1 MERNITNKLSLAER
15 LIIKMKFLLIPIL
28 LLVVGN
34 VLGQVTYSTA
44 NSNYTQNFDNLY
56 GTVPAN
62 NTTQASTILPTG
74 WIFTEAG
81 TNANT
86 TLRNDNGSS
95 GTGDTYLDGAT
106 SSNERSFGSYASGS
120 LTSQLGVFFKNTTGS
135 TLTQF
140 TLTYTGEQWKDGGS
154 ATAVLNKLSFAY
166 AINPTS
172 LTSGTYNNVTSL
184 DFTALVNNTSAD
196 ATTDGNASTKRTTI
210 TFTVTGISWANNQT
224 LYLRWTDINDTGN
237 DDNLAIDDLTFSSS
251 SATYTVTF
259 DSMLGT
265 PTPSAITGIAN
276 NGTITLP
283 TAPTKAGY
291 VFAGWYTD
299 NTTYTTQFTAATA
312 VTADITIYAKWT
324 PTYTLTYTAN
334 ANGSITGT
342 TPQTVTSGAS
352 GSAVTATPA
361 TGYHFVS
368 WSDGVLTATRTDSS
382 VAANVTVSATFAIN
396 TYTLTYTANANG
408 AITGTTPQT
417 VNYNASGTAITATP
431 ATGYHFVSWSD
442 GVLTATRTDSSVAA
456 NVTVSATFAINTYTL
471 TYTANANG
479 TITGTTPQT
488 VNYNTS
494 GSAITATPATGYH
507 FVSWSDASTANP
519 RTDSSV
525 AANISVSA
533 TFAINTYTLTYTAN
547 ANGSITGTTPQTVN
561 YNTSGTAVTAVPAT
575 GYHFVSWSDAATAN
589 PRTDSSVAADVT
601 VSATFAINTYSV
613 YYNGNTSDGGTAP
626 TATTGNY
633 GATVSLSNEGT
644 LTKTGYNFNG
654 WNTAANGS
662 GTPYAAGGSF
672 TIGLADVTLY
682 AMWVSAALTPQTI
695 TFNTLSNK
703 VYSTTTFNLT
713 ATASSGLAVSYS
725 SSDTNVATVSGST
738 VTLVGVGTTTIT
750 ASQGG
755 NTTYDIATAVGQTL
769 TVTPKEL
776 TIPDAASANKE
787 YNRNNTAVLTGTLSG
802 VINSDDVTLS
812 LAATFNTAIVGI
824 GKSVTST
831 SSLGGTKAGNY
842 TLTQPT
848 GLTADITAKTLTVTG
863 ATVTTKSYTGTN
875 TATLTGASLVG
886 VIAPDVVN
894 ITGGGTFADVNANS
908 GIAVTAAFGL
918 NGTEAGNYSITQ
930 PSGLTGTITTAPLT
944 IDGLSG
950 VNRIYDATTVATLSG
965 TPAYVGLQN
974 GETFTVT
981 GTLSA
986 SFATKGIGTAK
997 PITVSGYLAPSAN
1010 YSISQPTGLSG
1021 NITVATLTV
1030 TGATANDKEYNRL
1043 TTTTTS
1049 GGSFVGVLLTDSV
1062 TLTQGTANFA
1072 TATVGTGIAVTAA
1085 ITATGTDGANYTVT
1099 QPALTANITAKP
1111 LTVTGATV
1119 TPKSYNGTTAATI
1132 TGASVAAGV
1141 ISPDVVGVTG
1151 GGTFAQASIGTGIG
1165 VTASFNLNGTDAGN
1179 YSITQPTGLIGNI
1192 TAANLTITGL
1202 TGVDKVYDST
1212 TTAQISGTPSLSGI
1226 IGVEDVSLSGVATA
1240 TFATATVGT
1249 GKPITVLGYS
1259 LTGTNAGNYS
1269 LTQPTLSASITI
1281 ASQTITFGTLASK
1294 YSNDAPF
1301 ALTATASS
1309 GLAITYSSSNTA
1321 VATVSGSTIT
1331 IVGIGTTTITASQAG
1346 NTNFSPATNVLQ
1358 TLTVTAAP
1366 FTQGSLVIARV
1377 GAIGTSTLTS
1387 AGTAVFL
1394 SEYKTDGTAGIT
1406 VALPTTTAG
1415 AINRIVESGTATSE
1429 AQLSL
1434 STDGQYLTLGGYDGT
1449 TGTTSVNAA
1458 TVNRVIA
1465 RVDNAGNIATTPIGL
1480 VHTSGFRSVASIDGS
1495 RFWTA
1500 GNGTGIATIPFAGS
1514 TTTVVA
1520 PTVVSSSATNL
1531 RTVSIYGNQLYYSTG
1546 STAITGVGI
1555 IQVGTGIPTTLTTV
1569 ASTNNKMSGGDPY
1582 AYYMVNRGGTNWNCY
1597 VAYATG
1603 TGIYKWSSSDDRV
1616 TWTAK
1621 GSVSTTTG
1629 AYGVVAQVNGSNV
1642 DVYATTAS
1650 SIVKLSDTASYN
1662 ATISGTVSTIVT
1674 APTNTFFRGISFA
1687 PVLITPSISNSVLT
1701 ASGTVYAAFT
1711 NYTIT
1716 AANSPASFNA
1726 TGLPAGL
1733 SINTTT
1739 GVISGTPTAVGTFTV
1754 TISATNASG
1763 TDSKTLTITIAQ
1775 ANQVITFG
1783 TLATKDIA
1791 TTTSFDLTATTTATG
1806 LSIYYTSSNP
1816 LVATIIGS
1824 TVNLVGSGQTTITAH
1839 QDGNANYNA
1848 ATNVSQTLNVI
1859 DSSKSDQTITFNT
1872 LSNVVYGDA
1881 PFDLIATTTATGL
1894 SITYTSSNPSVA
1906 TVSGATVTIIGIGT
1920 TTITALQSGNTSYN
1934 PATNVT
1940 QDLTVGTKQLTV
1952 INAVVTTKP
1961 YDGTTTA
1968 TITGATLSGIVGSS
1982 DVVTVTGNGTFSD
1995 ANAATGIVVTSNFAL
2010 GGTNASN
2017 YTIIQPS
2024 LTGTIVP
2031 ANQTITFSS
2040 LGTKSTL
2047 EPDFI
2052 PSTFSATAATNAIS
2066 YSSSNTAV
2074 ATIVAGAVHIVG
2086 VGTTTITA
2094 SQASSLNYNATTT
2107 DQVLTIA
2114 NGLYL
2119 NQFTGAS
2126 NCPTNGN
2133 VPVVYANTSA
2143 QPLTRTTITCNS
2155 TANVFNSTTLNNTA
2169 TISNTSYIEFSV
2181 TANSGYVMNL
2191 DSVSFFRQA
2200 SASAPNQLEVRYST
2214 DNFATYTSWGA
2225 APLSP
2230 AVGDVIKWNLSS
2242 LVTPIGGTVTFRLYP
2257 YGTQR
2262 VDLTTSAVASATG
2275 TFRVDDVTIFGTVE
2289 PTPTTIWDGSVWSNG
2304 TPNLSKNAV
2313 IDAYYSTTDY
2323 GVFTANSLTVNT
2335 GYTITVN
2342 SSHTLTVTN
2351 EIINN
2356 GTFIV
2361 ENNANIIQT
2370 NNVTNTGSITVKRNA
2385 SMRRL
2390 EYTYWSAPVANQN
2403 LLAFSPL
2410 TLANRFYTFDEPTNA
2425 FVAVA
2430 SPSTTTFGSSASQIA
2445 GKGFMIRAP
2454 NTFLDAPAAAQTFNG
2469 SYTGV
2474 PNNGTYTTAVSNSG
2488 TNHGYNLLGNPYPSP
2503 IDADKFLAAN
2513 PGNLYFWTHAIIGSG
2528 ANNYATYTTA
2538 GATAA
2543 SANGVSCNGTIQTG
2557 QGFLLLTTTNGNATF
2572 TNAMRVGN
2580 NAGQF
2585 FRTATTEKHRIW
2597 LNLNSATTAF
2607 NQIMVGYIEG
2617 ATQGVDTSIDGSLL
2631 AYGSSSLSSR
2641 IDNADYVIQGRAL
2654 PFATADTVPLGFN
2667 ATAAGE
2673 FTISIDHVD
2682 GLFLGS
2688 QDIYLRDNLL
2698 GTTYNIK
2705 ASPYTFTSASG
2716 AFNNRF
2722 EIVYTSSPLGTH
2734 NPTFDADSVVVYKQE
2749 QVLNVNSGTTVM
2761 SKVRVFDVRGRLLFE
2776 KNNIN
2781 ATAVKLT
2788 DLKAAQQ
2795 VVLVQIT
2802 SDDNLIVTKKVVY

>member
-1 MERNITNKLSLAER
+1 MERNITNSLISLVMKIYALISLIFGTKR
-15 LIIKMKFLLIPIL
+15 LKQTHLFKA
-28 LLVVGN
+28 N
-34 VLGQVTYSTA
+34 VLATLTLVLLFVATNVNGQTNPTA
-44 NSNYTQNFDNLY
+44 QSLPYTQNF
-56 GTVPAN
+56 GTATFTSMPAGMAAWTGGAN
-62 NTTQASTILPTG
+62 RTTQTAAEDGIPGANATVATATASATTGGCYGYALTSNARAYIQQSSNATNGTNTIVAAINTGTATSINVSYQLELINGGVTTQDYGLELQYRAGISGTWTNITGSALTFGAVTTYTAATKNYNITGLTASTDYQIRWITWRPTG
-74 WIFTEAG
+74 SGASKGIG
-81 TNANT
+81 I
-86 TLRNDNGSS
+86 DNISI
-95 GTGDTYLDGAT
+95 
-106 SSNERSFGSYASGS
+106 
-120 LTSQLGVFFKNTTGS
+120 
-135 TLTQF
+135 
-140 TLTYTGEQWKDGGS
+140 
-154 ATAVLNKLSFAY
+154 TAV
-166 AINPTS
+166 
-172 LTSGTYNNVTSL
+172 
-184 DFTALVNNTSAD
+184 TA
-196 ATTDGNASTKRTTI
+196 
-210 TFTVTGISWANNQT
+210 
-224 LYLRWTDINDTGN
+224 
-237 DDNLAIDDLTFSSS
+237 
-251 SATYTVTF
+251 ATYTVTF

-283 TAPTKAGY
+283 TAPTKTGY

-368 WSDGVLTATRTDSS
+368 WSDASTANPRTDSS

-417 VNYNASGTAITATP
+417 VNYNASGTAVTATP

-442 GVLTATRTDSSVAA
+442 GVLTASRTDSSVA
-456 NVTVSATFAINTYTL
+456 I
-471 TYTANANG
+471 
-479 TITGTTPQT
+479 
-488 VNYNTS
+488 
-494 GSAITATPATGYH
+494 
-507 FVSWSDASTANP
+507 
-519 RTDSSV
+519 
-525 AANISVSA
+525 
-533 TFAINTYTLTYTAN
+533 
-547 ANGSITGTTPQTVN
+547 
-561 YNTSGTAVTAVPAT
+561 
-575 GYHFVSWSDAATAN
+575 
-589 PRTDSSVAADVT
+589 DVT
-601 VSATFAINTYSV
+601 VSATFAINSYSV
-613 YYNGNTSDGGTAP
+613 YYIGNTSDGGTAP
-626 TATTGNY
+626 TATNGNY
-633 GATVSLSNEGT
+633 GATVTLSNEGT

-682 AMWVSAALTPQTI
+682 AIWVSAALTPQTI

-787 YNRNNTAVLTGTLSG
+787 YDRTNTAALTGNLSG

-812 LAATFNTAIVGI
+812 LAATFDTATVGT

-848 GLTADITAKTLTVTG
+848 GLTADITAKALTVTG
-863 ATVTTKSYTGTN
+863 TAVTTKSYTGTN

-886 VIAPDVVN
+886 VLAPDDVN
-894 ITGGGTFADVNANS
+894 ITGGGTFADVNVNS
-908 GIAVTAAFGL
+908 GIAITASLSLGGA
-918 NGTEAGNYSITQ
+918 EATNYTLTQ
-930 PSGLTGTITTAPLT
+930 PTGLTGTITTAQLT
-944 IDGLSG
+944 IDGISG
-950 VNRIYDATTVATLSG
+950 VNRIYDATTDATITG

-986 SFATKGIGTAK
+986 SFDTKGIGTAK

-1043 TTTTTS
+1043 TATTTS

-1111 LTVTGATV
+1111 LTVTGATI

-1165 VTASFNLNGTDAGN
+1165 VTASFSLNGTDAGN
-1179 YSITQPTGLIGNI
+1179 YSITQPTGLTGNI

-1346 NTNFSPATNVLQ
+1346 NTNFSPATNVPQ

-1366 FTQGSLVIARV
+1366 FTQGSLVVARV
-1377 GAIGTSTLTS
+1377 GTTGQGAAPTAI
-1387 AGTAVFL
+1387 GTAVFL
-1394 SEYKTDGTAGIT
+1394 SEYKTDGTSGIT
-1406 VALPTTTAG
+1406 VSLPTTTTAG

-1434 STDGQYLTLGGYDGT
+1434 STDGQYLTLGGYDAAT
-1449 TGTTSVNAA
+1449 TTASVNSAA
-1458 TVNRVIA
+1458 VNRVIA
-1465 RVDNAGNIATTPIGL
+1465 RVDNAGNVATTLFSNATHG
-1480 VHTSGFRSVASIDGS
+1480 SGFRSVTTVDGS
-1495 RFWTA
+1495 RYWTA
-1500 GNGTGIATIPFAGS
+1500 GNGIGVASILHQGNTTAATPTTIS
-1514 TTTVVA
+1514 TT
-1520 PTVVSSSATNL
+1520 STNL
-1531 RTVSIYGNQLYYSTG
+1531 RTVAIFNNQLYYSTG
-1546 STAITGVGI
+1546 SGTINI
-1555 IQVGTGIPTTLTTV
+1555 YKVGTGLPTTTGQISTTNV
-1569 ASTNNKMSGGDPY
+1569 GATGDPY
-1582 AYYMVNRGGTNWNCY
+1582 GYYMVNRGGTNWNCY
-1597 VAYATG
+1597 VAYATIP
-1603 TGIYKWSSSDDRV
+1603 GIYKFSSTNDGASWTSRNKV
-1616 TWTAK
+1616 TTA
-1621 GSVSTTTG
+1621 SIY
-1629 AYGVVAQVNGSNV
+1629 AIVAKVNGSNV
-1642 DVYATTAS
+1642 DVYATTTTSILKLTDTVAFDADIAGTS
-1650 SIVKLSDTASYN
+1650 STL
-1662 ATISGTVSTIVT
+1662 VT
-1674 APTNTFFRGISFA
+1674 APTNTFFRGISFS
-1687 PVLITPSISNSVLT
+1687 PVLIAPSISNSVLT
-1701 ASGTVYAAFT
+1701 ASGTVDAVFT

-1726 TGLPAGL
+1726 TGLPTGL

-1739 GVISGTPTAVGTFTV
+1739 GVISGTPTVAGSFTV
-1754 TISATNASG
+1754 TISAINASG
-1763 TDSKTLTITIAQ
+1763 TDSKTLTITIAK
-1775 ANQVITFG
+1775 ASQVITFG
-1783 TLATKDIA
+1783 ALATKDIA
-1791 TTTSFDLTATTTATG
+1791 TTTSFNLTATSTTSAINP
-1806 LSIYYTSSNP
+1806 IYYTSSNL
-1816 LVATIIGS
+1816 LVATISGS
-1824 TVNLVGSGQTTITAH
+1824 TVTLVGSGQTTIIAH

-1848 ATNVSQTLNVI
+1848 ANNVSQTLNVI

-1881 PFDLIATTTATGL
+1881 PFDLTATTTATGL

-1906 TVSGATVTIIGIGT
+1906 TVYGATVTIIGIGT

-1968 TITGATLSGIVGSS
+1968 TITGATLSGIVGS
-1982 DVVTVTGNGTFSD
+1982 DVVTVTGNGTFAD

-2031 ANQTITFSS
+2031 ASQSITFSS

-2126 NCPTNGN
+2126 ACPTNGN
-2133 VPVVYANTSA
+2133 VPVVNANTSA
-2143 QPLTRTTITCNS
+2143 QPLTRTTITCQS
-2155 TANVFNSTTLNNTA
+2155 TGNVFNSTTLNNTA
-2169 TISNTSYIEFSV
+2169 TISDTSYIEFSV

-2200 SASAPNQLEVRYST
+2200 SNSAPNQLEVRYST
-2214 DNFATYTSWGA
+2214 DNFVTYSTWGA
-2225 APLSP
+2225 VPLSP
-2230 AVGDVIKWNLSS
+2230 AVGDFIKWNLSN

-2262 VDLTTSAVASATG
+2262 TDLTTSAAAANG
-2275 TFRVDDVTIFGTVE
+2275 TFRLDDVTIFGTVE
-2289 PTPTTIWDGSVWSNG
+2289 PTPTTTWNGSVWSNG

-2323 GVFTANSLTVNT
+2323 GVFSANSLTVNS
-2335 GYTITVN
+2335 GYSITVN
-2342 SSHTLTVTN
+2342 SGHTLTVTN
-2351 EIINN
+2351 EIITN
-2356 GTFIV
+2356 GSFIV
-2361 ENNANIIQT
+2361 ANNANLIQI

-2410 TLANRFYTFDEPTNA
+2410 TLTNRFYTFDEPTNA

-2430 SPSTTTFGSSASQIA
+2430 SPSTTTFGSSASQIS

-2474 PNNGTYTTAVSNSG
+2474 PNNGTYTTPVSNSG

-2503 IDADKFLAAN
+2503 IDADLFLAAN
-2513 PGNLYFWTHAIIGSG
+2513 PGTLYFWTHATLGTG
-2528 ANNYATYTTA
+2528 ANNYASYTSA

-2543 SANGVSCNGTIQTG
+2543 GANGATCNGTIQTG
-2557 QGFLLLTTTNGNATF
+2557 QGFLILTTTNGNANF
-2572 TNAMRVGN
+2572 TNAMRLGN
-2580 NAGQF
+2580 NTGQF

-2597 LNLNSATTAF
+2597 LNLNSATATF
-2607 NQIMVGYIEG
+2607 NQIMVGYIQG

-2631 AYGSSSLSSR
+2631 PYGSSSLSSR

-2667 ATAAGE
+2667 AAAAGE

-2698 GTTYNIK
+2698 GTIYNIK

-2734 NPTFDADSVVVYKQE
+2734 NPTFDADSVVVYKQD

-2761 SKVRVFDVRGRLLFE
+2761 SKVRVFDVRGRLIFE

-2788 DLKAAQQ
+2788 DLKAEQQ
-2795 VVLVQIT
+2795 VLLVQIT
-2802 SDDNLIVTKKVVY
+2802 SDDNRIVTKKVVY